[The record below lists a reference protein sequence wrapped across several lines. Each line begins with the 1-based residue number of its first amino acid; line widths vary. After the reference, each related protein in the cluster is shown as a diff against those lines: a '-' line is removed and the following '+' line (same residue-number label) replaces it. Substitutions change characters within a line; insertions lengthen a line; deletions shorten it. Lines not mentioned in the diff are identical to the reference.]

1 VRFIPLIPWWLLA
14 KLLRIGQFERDY
26 DWSLHGMM
34 RTPVRRSAILLGWTF
49 WVIVIL
55 AILILLIK

>member
-1 VRFIPLIPWWLLA
+1 LLA
-14 KLLRIGQFERDY
+14 KLLRIGQFEHDY